1 MTGYEMQQLRRQTL
15 GLTQAQ
21 LGTRLGVHRN
31 TIRRWEGRATVPPLV
46 AGGVTQLLTEHLR
59 QEDHA

>member
-15 GLTQAQ
+15 RLTQAQ
-21 LGTRLGVHRN
+21 LGTVFGVGRN

-46 AGGVTQLLTEHLR
+46 TIGLTQLLTEHLR
-59 QEDHA
+59 KEAQP